1 LYINYFISFSP
12 LLDAV
17 MFRLWVRVMLG
28 SNRYTLIDK
37 GLSDFLF
44 WEKIL
49 MDEEKWAGVGGSSNK
64 LCIFASG
71 L

>member
-1 LYINYFISFSP
+1 
-12 LLDAV
+12 